1 MCNFLQRYA
10 IGLDFGIWPIQG
22 GWGEG
27 GEGEGWVG
35 GGRVKGG
42 EGRGRRGIIIYN

>member
-22 GWGEG
+22 GVGRGRGEG
-27 GEGEGWVG
+27 GEGEGLVG
-35 GGRVKGG
+35 GGGG
-42 EGRGRRGIIIYN
+42 G